1 MWDLKHHQLF
11 LIITKG
17 TQVASQRRK
26 ELCLTFESGDT
37 PFLEKNTIMMGKVA
51 EVISVGKGDG
61 ELLFCLPAN
70 AKGN

>member
-1 MWDLKHHQLF
+1 M
-11 LIITKG
+11 
-17 TQVASQRRK
+17 ASQRRK

-70 AKGN
+70 DKGN